1 MTARVATRW
10 TPTVIFAA
18 VGTLLLWASAFAA
31 IRASLAGLPPLA
43 GPNGYEPAQLATLRF
58 LIASAVLI
66 AAALVMRVRMPKL
79 RDLPM
84 IVLAGACAVP
94 LYHVMLNIG
103 ETRVSSGAA
112 SLIIASQ
119 TIFVAILASVFLGER
134 IAARGWV
141 GIAIAFVGV
150 ALIAVGESGGLRI
163 EPQALWVLAAA
174 IAAAAYFVL
183 QKPLLRT
190 YNAFE
195 VTCYTLWAGTLM
207 LLPWAF
213 GLPAK
218 VAAAPLAATL
228 SVVYLGIFPA
238 AIAYVMWTYVLKH
251 VPSTAASSLLYM
263 SPLFAILIGFLWLH
277 ELPSSLAF
285 VGGALS
291 IAGVVLVNM
300 RGGVRQRAVAETP
313 AEMPFD
319 GEPMPAPELL
329 DGDSRT

>member
-1 MTARVATRW
+1 MTAREATRW
-10 TPTVIFAA
+10 TLAVILAA
-18 VGTLLLWASAFAA
+18 IGTLLLWASAFAA
-31 IRASLAGLPPLA
+31 IRYSLAGPPPLA

-58 LIASAVLI
+58 LIASAVL
-66 AAALVMRVRMPKL
+66 AVAALFMRIRMPAW
-79 RDLPM
+79 RDMPV
-84 IVLAGACAVP
+84 IFVAGLCAVP
-94 LYHVMLNIG
+94 LYHVLLNIG
-103 ETRVSSGAA
+103 ETRVTSGAA

-119 TIFVAILASVFLGER
+119 TIFVAILASIFLGER

-141 GIAIAFVGV
+141 GIAVAFVGV
-150 ALIAVGESGGLRI
+150 GLIAVGESGGLSI

-207 LLPWAF
+207 LLPWAP

-218 VAAAPLAATL
+218 IATAPPAATL

-277 ELPSSLAF
+277 ELPSGLAF

-300 RGGVRQRAVAETP
+300 RGGVRQRAVPATP
-313 AEMPFD
+313 EVAEMPFD
-319 GEPMPAPELL
+319 GEPMPTPELL
-329 DGDSRT
+329 DGE